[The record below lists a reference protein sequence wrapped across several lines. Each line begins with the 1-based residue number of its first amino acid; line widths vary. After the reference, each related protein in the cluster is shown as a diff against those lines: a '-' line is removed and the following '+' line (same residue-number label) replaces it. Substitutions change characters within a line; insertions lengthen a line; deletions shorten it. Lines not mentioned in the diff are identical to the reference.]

1 MFTFAKD
8 ESGATAIEYG
18 VIAGFVATLIVV
30 CWTSAYEGFASAF
43 NIINT
48 AITLA

>member
-1 MFTFAKD
+1 MTTFVKD

-18 VIAGFVATLIVV
+18 VIAGFMAALIAI

-43 NIINT
+43 NTINT
-48 AITLA
+48 AITMA